1 MINTS
6 YVYILHFHQKHH
18 HAQHYAGC
26 TAALSA
32 RLDAHANSNGA
43 NLLRVINDLGLT
55 WELGGL
61 YSCSHAEMRRQER
74 SLKDMKSAERYCQIC
89 HPRDQ
94 AKRPGMQIEN
104 IRNLDF
110 PTRSPELRRQ
120 VVEIHGVHE
129 LEPDQEDAGMA
140 FILSLM
146 KRDKDALGFV
156 PIGGEIGVKSLLAK
170 RQIIIATE
178 NNEPCGYAFYTTDM
192 KGERINIHQAC
203 VADDARLK
211 RHGEHLVEFIAAK
224 HIGKPIVAKVRDD
237 LAANHFWQ
245 ALGFEIALTKS
256 HKTSGSTIHHY
267 ERNSDVSGKE

>member
-6 YVYILHFHQKHH
+6 YIYILHFHQKHF

-26 TAALSA
+26 TAALA
-32 RLDAHANSNGA
+32 KRLDTHANSQGA
-43 NLLRVINDLGLT
+43 NLLRVINDQGLT

-74 SLKDMKSAERYCQIC
+74 GLKNMKSAERFCQIC
-89 HPRDQ
+89 HPTDQ

-104 IRNLDF
+104 IRNLTF
-110 PTRSPELRRQ
+110 PTQSVDLRREI
-120 VVEIHGVHE
+120 VELHGVHE
-129 LEPDQEDAGMA
+129 LSEADEEVGMK

-146 KRDKDALGFV
+146 RKDKDALGFV
-156 PIGGEIGVKSLLAK
+156 PVGGEVGIKSLLSK
-170 RQIIIATE
+170 QQIILATE
-178 NNEPCGYAFYTTDM
+178 NGEPCGYTFYTMDM
-192 KGERINIHQAC
+192 QGTRVNIHQCC

-211 RHGEHLVEFIAAK
+211 RHGEHLVEFVASK
-224 HIGKPIVAKVRDD
+224 HPGKLIVAKVRDD

-245 ALGFEIALTKS
+245 AIGFDIALTKT

-267 ERNSDVSGKE
+267 ERKAE